1 MRKRR
6 TIYFNDARHY
16 YLFVFEPPMRMEDA
30 WVPVDEVADTAVD
43 TFAYGVSRADGL
55 FYPSKVGLQF
65 CEDRETLDRTHEW
78 RTWHNMQSLI
88 ERGLDPL
95 TVLIDR
101 AHEKGMEFIASL
113 RMGAYGG
120 MDPEHAVAN
129 GGGGF
134 LHQEV
139 RDHQLAVLE
148 ELATEYEVEGVE
160 LDFAASPGGSPFWL
174 RPDDM
179 AANTGLMTDFVREA
193 SRRIRGRQGN
203 PAQVGA
209 RVYPTEA
216 LNLKTGLDV
225 RTWLRDGIV
234 DFVVPMLYLDFILD
248 ANMPMGWLV
257 EAAHAVD
264 ASVYAMLQPYRHNE
278 SRRFNRPENASP
290 EMIRAAAANF
300 WALDVDGLYTW
311 FLPWPLGDTER
322 STLTQLGDP
331 ERIRG
336 ADKHYFLRRR
346 CDDAEEY
353 DYPAD
358 LPLEIPGAEPGHVY
372 EIPFSIADDPTNDHV
387 QSILLRI
394 AVSNL
399 VSRDQLEVTL
409 NGNPLQPGTRRR
421 SSIRSRD
428 PYAGQWLEF
437 ALDASRP
444 KQGTNLLTVC
454 LHGRPEGLV
463 GGVVVEDVEI
473 KIEYGNYPKAL

>member
-65 CEDRETLDRTHEW
+65 CEDLETPERSHEW

-88 ERGLDPL
+88 QRGLDPL

-101 AHEKGMEFIASL
+101 AHEKGMDFIASL

-120 MDPEHAVAN
+120 MDADHAVTN

-139 RDHQLAVLE
+139 RGHQLSVVE
-148 ELATEYEVEGVE
+148 ELGTKYEVEGVE

-174 RPDDM
+174 KPDDM
-179 AANTGLMTDFVREA
+179 AANTELMTDFVREA
-193 SRRIRGRQGN
+193 SKRIRGGQGS

-225 RTWLRDGIV
+225 GTWLQDGLV

-248 ANMPMGWLV
+248 ANMPIGWLV
-257 EAAHAVD
+257 EAAHDVD

-290 EMIRAAAANF
+290 EMMRAAAANL

-322 STLTQLGDP
+322 STLTELGDP
-331 ERIRG
+331 GRIG
-336 ADKHYFLRRR
+336 GTDKHYFLRRR
-346 CDDAEEY
+346 CEDAKEY
-353 DYPAD
+353 DYPAH
-358 LPLEIPGAEPGHVY
+358 LPLEIPNAEPGRVY
-372 EIPFSIADDPTNDHV
+372 EVPFSIADDPTNDHIR
-387 QSILLRI
+387 SILLRV

-399 VSRDQLEVTL
+399 VSRDQLEIAL
-409 NGNPLQPGTRRR
+409 NGNPLQPGSCRR
-421 SSIRSRD
+421 SSIRTRD
-428 PYAGQWLEF
+428 PYAGQLLEF

-444 KQGTNLLTVC
+444 KQGANLLTIC
-454 LHGRPEGLV
+454 LHERPEGLG
-463 GGVVVEDVEI
+463 GGVVIEDVEI
-473 KIEYGNYPKAL
+473 KIEYGLYPKAL